1 MKHAYSAEQRRKLMI
16 IKVVGP
22 LLMLIVVFYI
32 LSTYFDFTPLMAG
45 LISLGVAGADYLL
58 LSFLLGRHKA
68 PDTDKIG

>member
-1 MKHAYSAEQRRKLMI
+1 MKHAYSAEQRRKLTI

-32 LSTYFDFTPLMAG
+32 LSTYFDFTPLAAG